1 MAVRI
6 DPPRKGGIVGD
17 KSEYLINYL
26 TELVQQIG
34 FELERLERENEELR
48 KKLGVAN
55 TEEEG

>member
-6 DPPRKGGIVGD
+6 DPPRRGGITGN
-17 KSEYLINYL
+17 KGEYLIDYL
-26 TELVQQIG
+26 TELTQQIK